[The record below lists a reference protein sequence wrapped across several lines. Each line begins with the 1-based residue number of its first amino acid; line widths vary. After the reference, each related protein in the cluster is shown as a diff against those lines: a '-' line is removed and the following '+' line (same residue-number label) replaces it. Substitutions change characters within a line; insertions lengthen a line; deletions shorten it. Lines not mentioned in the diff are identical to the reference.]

1 MPDKQIGII
10 GAGKVGVSLGKY
22 FCEQGLQVQGFY
34 SRTAASAEFAA
45 EFTGTKV
52 YDTYGDMVKKCNVL
66 FLTVPD
72 GQIASVWQQLKTE
85 TLAGKIICHC
95 SGSLSSEIFSD
106 IDKCGAFGYSI
117 HPLYAIHSKTASYR
131 ELSQVLFTIEG
142 SPGYLEEMQEFFA
155 DMGNP
160 VQIMDSKDK
169 VRYHAAASMVSNQM
183 VGLYACGVDLLEQCG
198 FSRENAT
205 QVLFGLAKGNLDA
218 VGEKGMAGALTGPVE
233 RGDTVTV
240 KKHLQTLA
248 DTPGIYDVYQAL
260 AKKLLPIAKEKN
272 PERDYG
278 AMEELLQEQAL

>member
-22 FCEQGLQVQGFY
+22 FCGHGLQVQGFY
-34 SRTAASAEFAA
+34 SRTRASAEFAA

-52 YDTYGDMVKKCNVL
+52 FDTYGDMVKECDVL

-72 GQIASVWQQLKTE
+72 GQIAWVWQQLKTE

-95 SGSLSSEIFSD
+95 SGSLSSDIFSD

-131 ELSQVLFTIEG
+131 ELPQVLFTIEG
-142 SPGYLEEMQEFFA
+142 TLEHLEEMQKFFENL
-155 DMGNP
+155 GNP
-160 VQIMDSKDK
+160 VQVMDCKDK

-183 VGLYACGVDLLEQCG
+183 IALYACSVDLLEQCG
-198 FSRENAT
+198 FERENAA

-218 VGEKGMAGALTGPVE
+218 VGEKGLTDALTGPVE
-233 RGDTVTV
+233 RGDTATV
-240 KKHLQTLA
+240 EKHLEALSV
-248 DTPGIYDVYQAL
+248 TPEIYDVYRAL
-260 AKKLLPIAKEKN
+260 TRKLLPIAKEKN

-278 AMEELLQEQAL
+278 AMAELV

>member
-22 FCEQGLQVQGFY
+22 FCQHGLQVRGFY
-34 SRTAASAEFAA
+34 SRTSASAEFAA

-52 YDTYGDMVKKCNVL
+52 FNTYGDMVKECNVL

-95 SGSLSSEIFSD
+95 SGSLSSDIFSD

-142 SPGYLEEMQEFFA
+142 SPEHLKEMQEFFT
-155 DMGNP
+155 DLGNA
-160 VQIMDSKDK
+160 VQVMDRKDK

-183 VGLYACGVDLLEQCG
+183 IGLYACGVELLEQCG
-198 FSRENAT
+198 FQRENAAR
-205 QVLFGLAKGNLDA
+205 VLFGLAKGNLDA
-218 VGEKGMAGALTGPVE
+218 VGEKGMADALTGPVE
-233 RGDTVTV
+233 RGDTATV
-240 KKHLQTLA
+240 EKHLEALA
-248 DTPGIYDVYQAL
+248 VTPEIYDVYRAL
-260 AKKLLPIAKEKN
+260 TKKLLPIAKEKN

-278 AMEELLQEQAL
+278 AMAELV